1 MKIKDEVFANGSFI
15 IKDGSKTRFWN
26 DIWEGQVLFNDKYP
40 SLYKVVHDPHATV
53 AKVMAIRP
61 LNLYF
66 RRALVDIKLVQ
77 WQNLIAQI
85 ANVQLMEGSDTFR

>member
-1 MKIKDEVFANGSFI
+1 MPFK
-15 IKDGSKTRFWN
+15 
-26 DIWEGQVLFNDKYP
+26 DKYL

-85 ANVQLMEGSDTFR
+85 ANVQLMDGSDTFR

>member
-1 MKIKDEVFANGSFI
+1 MDPAILPWDHFVHFSPHSLGDIMADVLAKFCTHVF
-15 IKDGSKTRFWN
+15 
-26 DIWEGQVLFNDKYP
+26 
-40 SLYKVVHDPHATV
+40 VHDPRAIV
-53 AKVMAIRP
+53 AKVMATRP

-85 ANVQLMEGSDTFR
+85 ANVQLMDGSDTFR